1 MVYSTPVAGQWS
13 RSLSRTNHVERC
25 QMAHLLMSRRQ
36 GEEAIEF
43 LIDSMKES
51 RSPVLE
57 EAVRGQRPCSNLVL
71 RLQMVLRHLVVQGLD
86 ADPPVARSG
95 R

>member
-1 MVYSTPVAGQWS
+1 MT
-13 RSLSRTNHVERC
+13 
-25 QMAHLLMSRRQ
+25 HLLMSRCQ

-71 RLQMVLRHLVVQGLD
+71 RLPMVLRHLVV
-86 ADPPVARSG
+86 
-95 R
+95 

>member
-1 MVYSTPVAGQWS
+1 MVYATPVVEEWF
-13 RSLSRTNHVERC
+13 RSLSRMKHVERC
-25 QMAHLLMSRRQ
+25 QMTHLLMSRRQ

-51 RSPVLE
+51 RSPALE
-57 EAVRGQRPCSNLVL
+57 EAVRAQRPCSNLVL
-71 RLQMVLRHLVVQGLD
+71 CLQMVLRHLVVEGLV
-86 ADPPVARSG
+86 ADSSVARSG

>member
-13 RSLSRTNHVERC
+13 RALSRTNHVERC
-25 QMAHLLMSRRQ
+25 QMTHLLMSRRQ

-57 EAVRGQRPCSNLVL
+57 EAVRG
-71 RLQMVLRHLVVQGLD
+71 
-86 ADPPVARSG
+86 
-95 R
+95 

>member
-1 MVYSTPVAGQWS
+1 MT
-13 RSLSRTNHVERC
+13 
-25 QMAHLLMSRRQ
+25 HLLMSRRQ

-71 RLQMVLRHLVVQGLD
+71 RLPMVLRHLVV
-86 ADPPVARSG
+86 
-95 R
+95 